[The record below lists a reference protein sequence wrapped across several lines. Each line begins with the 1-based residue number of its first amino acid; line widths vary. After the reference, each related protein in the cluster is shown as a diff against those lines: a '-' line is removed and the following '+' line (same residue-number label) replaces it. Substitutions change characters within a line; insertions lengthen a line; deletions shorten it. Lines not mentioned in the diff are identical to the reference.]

1 MALARFEGL
10 GWFLV
15 GVIVAPA
22 CYLVNSQGAAEQ
34 AKLNATKAAIV
45 TAQKDIRS
53 LETEFN
59 TRANLAQLERWN
71 GDVLALAAP
80 VATQYL
86 PGEAALASLDR
97 VDAQA
102 QPVETAA
109 LVVPAASAPPAA
121 PVQTAAAAPSPAPAP
136 APAPA
141 ARPAAP
147 VRVAAATP
155 VRATPAHA
163 APARVAALTASPAQ
177 QDGNLRKLM
186 RKADRRAVA
195 MMGDG
200 VLSTSTISDL
210 EKLAKREKLAL
221 R

>member
-109 LVVPAASAPPAA
+109 LVVPAAATPPAA
-121 PVQTAAAAPSPAPAP
+121 PVQAAAAAPSPAPAP
-136 APAPA
+136 APAVK
-141 ARPAAP
+141 PAAP
-147 VRVAAATP
+147 VRVAAAPPTH
-155 VRATPAHA
+155 AAPAHA
-163 APARVAALTASPAQ
+163 APARVAAMTVSPAQ